1 MSLLISNQQ
10 AKRIWKPV
18 ACFAVTLG
26 SSFVLVMGASAARAQ
41 ESDPIPSEGSISSL
55 EMQAMQER
63 LRSLEVE
70 LQETMESLQNSESR
84 IDSFLKS
91 WKEKGDPEVDVVKS
105 QTSEKKEKSD
115 APKDEKKK
123 EKKWFEKL
131 GIRGYAQFRLND
143 VLSEEG
149 APAQHVGDR
158 SVGDNQSF
166 LIRRARV
173 IIFGDV
179 SDHLYVYLQPDFAVT
194 TPGSTDNTHF
204 AQIRDWYGDVYLTED
219 KVHRVRVGQSK
230 IPYGWENL
238 QSSSN
243 RLALDRSDSINSAA
257 RNERDLGAFYYW
269 TPEPAQAFF
278 KEVIDNGLKGSGNYG
293 VFGFGCY
300 NGQGGSL
307 QEQNDN
313 VHIIARLTLPMRLA
327 NDQLFE
333 ASLQGYRGHYTVL
346 SSPIQPLGVGPSS
359 RPLGTLETG
368 NRAGLL
374 DERMAVTAVWYPK
387 PFGIQCEWNVGR
399 SPQLND
405 SQTAIEVG
413 DIRGGYVMAMYKW
426 DTCHRGTFFPFFK
439 YNRFEG
445 GMKAERNAPFT
456 NVTEY
461 EAGVEWQITDSV
473 EWTNMVT
480 WTDRTNTTAFAS
492 GRSYEQF
499 EGELYRTQIQINY

>member
-1 MSLLISNQQ
+1 MRQ
-10 AKRIWKPV
+10 ASVFASIGVGLATTFGGGWRPIV
-18 ACFAVTLG
+18 AQDTEVPQ
-26 SSFVLVMGASAARAQ
+26 VDASA
-41 ESDPIPSEGSISSL
+41 SSL
-55 EMQAMQER
+55 ELQAMQER

-70 LQETMESLQNSESR
+70 LQETRESLQNSESR

-91 WKEKGDPEVDVVKS
+91 WKEKGDPEVDVAKS
-105 QTSEKKEKSD
+105 QTSDSSGKSE
-115 APKDEKKK
+115 APKEEKKK

-173 IIFGDV
+173 ILFGDV

-204 AQIRDWYGDVYLTED
+204 VQIRDWYGDIYLTEN

-278 KEVIDNGLKGSGNYG
+278 KEVIDDGLKGSGNYG

-346 SSPIQPLGVGPSS
+346 SSPIQPLGVGTSS

-399 SPQLND
+399 SPQLNA

-480 WTDRTNTTAFAS
+480 WTDRTNTTALAS

>member
-1 MSLLISNQQ
+1 M
-10 AKRIWKPV
+10 
-18 ACFAVTLG
+18 
-26 SSFVLVMGASAARAQ
+26 
-41 ESDPIPSEGSISSL
+41 
-55 EMQAMQER
+55 
-63 LRSLEVE
+63 
-70 LQETMESLQNSESR
+70 
-84 IDSFLKS
+84 
-91 WKEKGDPEVDVVKS
+91 
-105 QTSEKKEKSD
+105 
-115 APKDEKKK
+115 
-123 EKKWFEKL
+123 
-131 GIRGYAQFRLND
+131 
-143 VLSEEG
+143 LSEEG

-173 IIFGDV
+173 ILFGDV

-243 RLALDRSDSINSAA
+243 RLALDRSDSLNSAA